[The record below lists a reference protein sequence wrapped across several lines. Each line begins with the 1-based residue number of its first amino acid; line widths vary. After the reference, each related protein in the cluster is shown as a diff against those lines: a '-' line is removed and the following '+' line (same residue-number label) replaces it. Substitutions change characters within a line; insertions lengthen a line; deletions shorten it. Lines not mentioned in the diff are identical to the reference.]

1 MDWFKLLKEPKLRT
15 GSKITTT
22 LGRDSKEDEE
32 GPCFKK
38 LKEYQEKI
46 AGKTYIMDKN
56 IKMHIRHQLKDMP
69 EEVACAA
76 LKLLNKTK
84 LSKNYIG
91 DLRNFVTL
99 NVDGTEY
106 HVESYWFYDFSK
118 PNFRVT
124 MELDVYTIGN
134 PYRYNNDNRN
144 PSSLLY
150 FRVTVRTTTL
160 DEDNLTLDK
169 IKEYTE
175 MVNWRDN

>member
-56 IKMHIRHQLKDMP
+56 LKMHIRHELKDMP

-76 LKLLNKTK
+76 LKLLNEVK
-84 LSKNYIG
+84 LSESFYEMP
-91 DLRNFVTL
+91 DNFL
-99 NVDGTEY
+99 SLIVDGTEY
-106 HVESYWFYDFSK
+106 HVESYWYYDNAFDGG
-118 PNFRVT
+118 FRVT
-124 MELDVYTIGN
+124 MDLEVYTVG
-134 PYRYNNDNRN
+134 YSA
-144 PSSLLY
+144 SSLLY
-150 FRVTVRTTTL
+150 FRVTMRTIPKHIHDIRML
-160 DEDNLTLDK
+160 NNLTPDK
-169 IKEYTE
+169 LKEYTE

>member
-1 MDWFKLLKEPKLRT
+1 MDWFNLLKEPKLRT

-22 LGRDSKEDEE
+22 LGSDSKEDEE

-56 IKMHIRHQLKDMP
+56 IKMHVKHKLKYMP

-76 LKLLNKTK
+76 LKLLNETK
-84 LSKNYIG
+84 LSKNYIP
-91 DLRNFVTL
+91 DSINFVTL

-124 MELDVYTIGN
+124 MELEVYMPEVFGVN
-134 PYRYNNDNRN
+134 
-144 PSSLLY
+144 LY
-150 FRVTVRTTTL
+150 FRVSVRTITL
-160 DEDNLTLDK
+160 DEDNLSLDK
-169 IKEYTE
+169 MKKYSE